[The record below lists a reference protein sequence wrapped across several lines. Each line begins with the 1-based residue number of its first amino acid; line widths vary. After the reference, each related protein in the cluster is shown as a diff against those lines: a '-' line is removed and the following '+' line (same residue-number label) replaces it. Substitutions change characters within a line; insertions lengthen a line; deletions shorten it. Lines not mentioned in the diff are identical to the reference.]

1 MQAIYTVLASPKVS
15 DSSVTAEGLKF
26 VPNNFSWGAFLVP
39 LIWLPIHRMWLTLF
53 FYCAIILLIILNI
66 LIFFLGDYRTEILQF
81 GVYVMAFSY
90 LLALTI
96 NNSSI
101 RNLLFGLLII
111 PLLLLFAYIILLTYS
126 TNFRENIAF
135 EGFAIDMSVWF
146 IGAILGMICFAQIA
160 NELRIGLLEKKG
172 WRIVDSILAS
182 SSDEAEFRYF
192 SERQTRF
199 NNKSSNDRG
208 YGNQTEQENKFEFD
222 DDFSSENRVVGL
234 FPKPENS

>member
-1 MQAIYTVLASPKVS
+1 MQAIYTVLASPQVS
-15 DSSVTAEGLKF
+15 ESSATAESLKF

-39 LIWLPIHRMWLTLF
+39 LIWLPIHRMWLALF
-53 FYCAIILLIILNI
+53 FYCSITLLIILNI
-66 LIFFLGDYRTEILQF
+66 LIFFLGDYRTEILLF
-81 GVYVMAFSY
+81 GVYVSAFSY

-96 NNSSI
+96 NNSTI
-101 RNLLFGLLII
+101 RNVFYGLLII

-135 EGFAIDMSVWF
+135 EGFAIDMLIWF

-172 WRIVDSILAS
+172 WRIVDSLLAS
-182 SSDEAEFRYF
+182 SRDEAEFRYF

-199 NNKSSNDRG
+199 NNQSSNDRE
-208 YGNQTEQENKFEFD
+208 YGNQTEQKSKFEFD
-222 DDFSSENRVVGL
+222 VDFSPENRVVGL
-234 FPKPENS
+234 FLKPENL

>member
-172 WRIVDSILAS
+172 WRIVDSLLAS
-182 SSDEAEFRYF
+182 SRDEAEFRYF
-192 SERQTRF
+192 SERQTRS
-199 NNKSSNDRG
+199 NNQSSNDRA
-208 YGNQTEQENKFEFD
+208 YGNPTEQKNKFEFD